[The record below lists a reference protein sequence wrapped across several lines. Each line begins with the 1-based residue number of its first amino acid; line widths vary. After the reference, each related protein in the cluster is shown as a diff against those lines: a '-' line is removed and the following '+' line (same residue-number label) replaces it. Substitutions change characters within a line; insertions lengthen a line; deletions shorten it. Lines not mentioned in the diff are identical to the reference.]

1 MVKSWSGKVPL
12 SRRKSPLWKGWR
24 LMKFQEK
31 RKITVVHCLVS
42 ISASVL
48 VLFFFFFCL
57 LFLQSFSFLRD
68 FGGDISI
75 TSLKVTLKSSVKYRH
90 TIKHFFVQLM
100 LLSHEFVALRIGGWK
115 DQQNS

>member
-48 VLFFFFFCL
+48 FFLFFLPTLSPELL
-57 LFLQSFSFLRD
+57 LFERFW
-68 FGGDISI
+68 G
-75 TSLKVTLKSSVKYRH
+75 
-90 TIKHFFVQLM
+90 
-100 LLSHEFVALRIGGWK
+100 
-115 DQQNS
+115 